1 MARRSERTNGTVVV
15 KRGGFATAA
24 VVGVVLVAVGV
35 LLAGALPSLNPFGSE
50 TIDRSG
56 PAVLKSIERL
66 SEYRAAT
73 ANLEVVVDV
82 EKDANLLPDF
92 LKGEKTLL
100 VAAGRVDA
108 SVDFSRLKGNALKV
122 SEDRRSVEIV
132 LPAPRLT
139 KPQLDLERTRVF
151 DRDRGL
157 FDRIESVFED
167 SPTSD
172 REVLLLAEQKLAA
185 AAAANDGVLAA
196 AEENTRQMLTGLL
209 RALGFERVTVGF
221 ERPPV

>member
-1 MARRSERTNGTVVV
+1 MSLVRTI
-15 KRGGFATAA
+15 
-24 VVGVVLVAVGV
+24 VVGAFLIGVGLLLAVAV
-35 LLAGALPSLNPFGSE
+35 PSLNPFASE

-56 PAVLKSIERL
+56 PAVLRSIERL
-66 SEYRAAT
+66 NEYRAAS

-82 EKDANLLPDF
+82 EEDIALLPGF
-92 LKGEKTLL
+92 IKGEKALL

-108 SVDFSRLKGNALKV
+108 KVDFSGLRGNALTV

-132 LPAPRLT
+132 LPAPTLAE
-139 KPQLDLERTRVF
+139 PQLDLDRTRVF
-151 DRDRGL
+151 DRERGL

-172 REVLLLAEQKLAA
+172 RELLLLAERKLAA
-185 AAAANDGVLAA
+185 AARADGGVLTA
-196 AEENTRQMLTGLL
+196 AEENTRQMLTELL
-209 RALGFERVTVGF
+209 RGLGFETVTVGF

>member
-1 MARRSERTNGTVVV
+1 MARDGEPVKVVV
-15 KRGGFATAA
+15 KGGGFFRML
-24 VVGVVLVAVGV
+24 VVGVFLIGVGL
-35 LLAGALPSLNPFGSE
+35 LLAVAIPSLNPFRSE

-56 PAVLKSIERL
+56 PAVLKSISRL
-66 SEYRAAT
+66 NEYRAAS

-82 EKDANLLPDF
+82 EEDIALLPGF
-92 LKGEKTLL
+92 IKGSKTLL

-108 SVDFSRLKGNALKV
+108 KVDFSGLRGNALKV

-132 LPAPRLT
+132 LPAPTLAD
-139 KPQLDLERTRVF
+139 PQLDLERTRVF
-151 DRDRGL
+151 DRERGL

-172 REVLLLAEQKLAA
+172 RELLLLAERKLAA
-185 AAAANDGVLAA
+185 AARADGGVLTA

-209 RALGFERVTVGF
+209 RGLGFERVSVGF
-221 ERPPV
+221 DHRPV

>member
-1 MARRSERTNGTVVV
+1 MARERDPVRVVV
-15 KRGGFATAA
+15 KGGGILRTL
-24 VVGVVLVAVGV
+24 VVGAFLIGVG
-35 LLAGALPSLNPFGSE
+35 LLIALAIPSLNPFGTE

-82 EKDANLLPDF
+82 EKDAKLLPGF
-92 LKGEKTLL
+92 IKGEKTLL

-108 SVDFSRLKGNALKV
+108 KVDFSRLRGSALKV
-122 SEDRRSVEIV
+122 SKDRKSVELI
-132 LPAPRLT
+132 LPAPTLAE
-139 KPQLDLERTRVF
+139 PQLNLKRTRVF
-151 DRDRGL
+151 DRERGL
-157 FDRIESVFED
+157 FDRLESVFED

-172 REVLLLAEQKLAA
+172 RELLLLAEQKLAA
-185 AAAANDGVLAA
+185 AAREDGGVLTA

-209 RALGFERVTVGF
+209 KGLGFERVTIGF